1 MQHLGDIYIM
11 SRKVIINKIERGIF
25 RPFILLKWNLLV
37 SSFIQQEGK
46 GCGNGRGW
54 GLSLFYLA
62 EKYHFNRVHE
72 YPSNNILI
80 LSYDRKVG

>member
-1 MQHLGDIYIM
+1 M
-11 SRKVIINKIERGIF
+11 V
-25 RPFILLKWNLLV
+25 
-37 SSFIQQEGK
+37 
-46 GCGNGRGW
+46 NGRDW

-80 LSYDRKVG
+80 LSYDRKLPCFYYLLNLFLRDKINEAIKKHEKDGSLEGICSA